1 MAGQKGNAD
10 ANPEISY
17 GTIHKPV
24 KTGGTKQAVK
34 TGDKSTGSKIETH
47 KNRIRRFLC
56 AHGESKLSDLA
67 QETGLSVS
75 RTRGI
80 IAEMPDVDAIG
91 KNRNRTYRL
100 TSR

>member
-24 KTGGTKQAVK
+24 KTG
-34 TGDKSTGSKIETH
+34 DKSTDSKIETH

>member
-17 GTIHKPV
+17 GTIHKP
-24 KTGGTKQAVK
+24 VK

-56 AHGESKLSDLA
+56 AHGESELSDLA